1 MVSKIATWNLCL
13 GLLNKRDIVLN
24 ELNNKK
30 IDVCC
35 LQEIELDTNVPYEI
49 LGNNLYRF
57 EPERN
62 TCKKRVGIFINK
74 NVKYKRRDDL
84 EPVNRHLIII
94 DLMLNTPLRIITI
107 YWSFRPP
114 DGRSPTDFF
123 KDQLTVMY
131 QNCTRN
137 TIILGDFNLD
147 AKMQFMLDYPH
158 KQIYSHLNEF
168 TSEFNF
174 EQIVDFPTW
183 SRSINNTRKESTLDH
198 IYSNNIH
205 IVSKCF
211 FEAPLF
217 GDHVIVIIELLNNK
231 FPPPPL
237 SVEIGVIMTQPS

>member
-1 MVSKIATWNLCL
+1 
-13 GLLNKRDIVLN
+13 
-24 ELNNKK
+24 
-30 IDVCC
+30 
-35 LQEIELDTNVPYEI
+35 
-49 LGNNLYRF
+49 
-57 EPERN
+57 
-62 TCKKRVGIFINK
+62 
-74 NVKYKRRDDL
+74 
-84 EPVNRHLIII
+84 
-94 DLMLNTPLRIITI
+94 MLNTPLRIITI
-107 YWSFRPP
+107 YRSFRPP

-123 KDQLTVMY
+123 KDQLAVMY

-168 TSEFNF
+168 TSEFYF

-231 FPPPPL
+231 FPPSTFICRDWRNYDPTKLINILNDCDLINENVSVQQYWNTLENVLINAADQVAPL
-237 SVEIGVIMTQPS
+237 IYIKDNSFSKLSIPRPIKTKINKRNKLLERNKLKNCPEMLKAIKKLNKEIKKTLF